1 MLFPNGGGG
10 REWADAQEAAIPPP
24 PPSAPSSRE
33 GGVGEGGSQ
42 LAARQL
48 RSEKRLIQFKEG
60 LIFEQAAALP
70 LGNWEIPPGLFAQ
83 VRRSL
88 LRAPRAGH

>member
-1 MLFPNGGGG
+1 MSRCPGSRDSPAPTSSPCFARGSEGWGG
-10 REWADAQEAAIPPP
+10 P
-24 PPSAPSSRE
+24 
-33 GGVGEGGSQ
+33 Q
-42 LAARQL
+42 LAARRL

-88 LRAPRAGH
+88 LRAPRAGHQ